1 MGAIVIRTR
10 YDESTESAEV
20 VTIAT
25 LVRKKT
31 WGKSAHVHAITSVIS
46 GQGLFRSLTI
56 RSGDVTSGHVTEV
69 TSGHAQWS
77 DPPQI

>member
-20 VTIAT
+20 VTSAT

-31 WGKSAHVHAITSVIS
+31 AGKIRASARDH
-46 GQGLFRSLTI
+46 FRHFRTGPLP
-56 RSGDVTSGHVTEV
+56 VTYGHVR
-69 TSGHAQWS
+69 
-77 DPPQI
+77 